1 MPKGKLR
8 DIAPTRVWVWGCI
21 YAAKSSQ
28 LMAAKLALTV
38 VRERVQPSGL
48 RYLLTLMEAT
58 DVRPYLKLTP
68 GH

>member
-1 MPKGKLR
+1 
-8 DIAPTRVWVWGCI
+8 
-21 YAAKSSQ
+21 
-28 LMAAKLALTV
+28 LALTV

-48 RYLLTLMEAT
+48 RYLFQPMMEAT